1 MLGVFWRA
9 WDRIGCASGIYRCK
23 LKKFLG
29 ANSICKA
36 SEAEHVRILVGSV
49 LGDMES
55 DSILVGR
62 AVDD

>member
-1 MLGVFWRA
+1 MLGGFWRA
-9 WDRIGCASGIYRCK
+9 WDRIGFASGIYRCN
-23 LKKFLG
+23 KKDFG

-36 SEAEHVRILVGSV
+36 SEVQHVRILVGSV